1 MSKFYDRKD
10 ELKALEQIETNS
22 MKTANF
28 TVMTGRRRIGKT
40 ALLKKFIG
48 NKKSC
53 YLFTSRSSEPILC
66 EQWQKALSDSLGLN
80 IFGKITKLA
89 DLFEQIMNYSKQ
101 EHFILVIDEF
111 QDLQS
116 INSSF
121 FSQMQ
126 NIWDAAKDQ
135 SKINLIVCG
144 SVYSMMIKIFED
156 SKEPLFGRSTA
167 KINLKPF
174 TPSVCKKI
182 LSDFNPSYTSEDL
195 LCLYMLS
202 GGVAKYIFLLMESG
216 SVTKEKMIDY
226 VTGITSPFLIDGKDI
241 LVSEIG
247 KDYGVYFSIL
257 ALISRGLTAQN
268 EIDSVIQ
275 KNTGAYLTNLAEKF
289 NVIKPIKTVFSKS
302 ESRNARWQITD
313 CYLRFYFR
321 FINANQS
328 LIELG
333 QLDLLKKIIL
343 RDYETFTGKTLEQY
357 FTAKINEEKEL
368 TRIGGWW
375 DRKGENEIDI
385 IAVNELEKTC
395 DVYEVKRQAKKIDMD
410 LLEKKTENFKAIAK
424 SEVSGFT
431 FNIVGLSMEDM

>member
-1 MSKFYDRKD
+1 MVKFYDRKD
-10 ELKALEQIETNS
+10 ELNALEQIEINS
-22 MKTANF
+22 LQASQF
-28 TVMTGRRRIGKT
+28 TVITGRRRIGKT
-40 ALLKKFIG
+40 ALLKKFID
-48 NKKSC
+48 KERSC
-53 YLFTSRSSEPILC
+53 YLFTSRSSEALLC
-66 EQWQKALSDSLGLN
+66 EQWQSDLERDLGLK
-80 IFGKITKLA
+80 IFGKITSLS
-89 DLFEQIMNYSKQ
+89 DLFGQIMKYSKQ

-111 QDLQS
+111 QDLQT

-135 SKINLIVCG
+135 SKINLMVCG

-174 TPSVCKKI
+174 NPSVCKKI

-241 LVSEIG
+241 LISEIG

-275 KNTGAYLTNLAEKF
+275 KNTGAYLTNLDNKF
-289 NVIKPIKTVFSKS
+289 NVIKPIRPIFSKS

-321 FINANQS
+321 FINANQR
-328 LIELG
+328 LIELS

-357 FTAKINEEKEL
+357 FTAKINEEHEL

-375 DRKGENEIDI
+375 DRKGENEIDVV
-385 IAVNELEKTC
+385 AVNELEKTC
-395 DVYEVKRQAKKIDMD
+395 DVYEVKRQAKKIDLA
-410 LLEKKTENFKAIAK
+410 LLKNKTENFISLAK
-424 SEVSGFT
+424 SEVSGFK
-431 FNIVGLSMEDM
+431 FNIAGLSMEDM

>member
-1 MSKFYDRKD
+1 
-10 ELKALEQIETNS
+10 
-22 MKTANF
+22 
-28 TVMTGRRRIGKT
+28 
-40 ALLKKFIG
+40 
-48 NKKSC
+48 
-53 YLFTSRSSEPILC
+53 
-66 EQWQKALSDSLGLN
+66 
-80 IFGKITKLA
+80 
-89 DLFEQIMNYSKQ
+89 
-101 EHFILVIDEF
+101 
-111 QDLQS
+111 
-116 INSSF
+116 
-121 FSQMQ
+121 
-126 NIWDAAKDQ
+126 
-135 SKINLIVCG
+135 
-144 SVYSMMIKIFED
+144 
-156 SKEPLFGRSTA
+156 
-167 KINLKPF
+167 
-174 TPSVCKKI
+174 
-182 LSDFNPSYTSEDL
+182 
-195 LCLYMLS
+195 
-202 GGVAKYIFLLMESG
+202 MESG

-289 NVIKPIKTVFSKS
+289 NVIKPIKPVFSKS

-424 SEVSGFT
+424 SEVSGFI

>member
-1 MSKFYDRKD
+1 
-10 ELKALEQIETNS
+10 
-22 MKTANF
+22 
-28 TVMTGRRRIGKT
+28 
-40 ALLKKFIG
+40 
-48 NKKSC
+48 
-53 YLFTSRSSEPILC
+53 
-66 EQWQKALSDSLGLN
+66 
-80 IFGKITKLA
+80 
-89 DLFEQIMNYSKQ
+89 
-101 EHFILVIDEF
+101 
-111 QDLQS
+111 
-116 INSSF
+116 
-121 FSQMQ
+121 MQ

-289 NVIKPIKTVFSKS
+289 NVIKPIKPVFSKS

-343 RDYETFTGKTLEQY
+343 RDCETFTGKTLEQY

-395 DVYEVKRQAKKIDMD
+395 DVYEVKRQAKKLDMD

-424 SEVSGFT
+424 SEVSGFI